1 MIRESFC
8 FLPKIREKKEQQLW
22 KLGITD
28 WNSFIET
35 KDIAGIGDCVKQQH
49 NELLQTARQKL
60 WEEDV
65 LWFAKTMKQKDHWRL
80 YNKFKEDAV
89 YLDIETDGYY
99 GGITVVGLYDGN
111 QTMSFVRGVN
121 LDKRLLE
128 QQLAKYKMVVTFN
141 GAAFDLPVIKRYFN
155 ISCNVPHVDLRFV
168 CQKAGFSGG
177 LKQIEKD
184 LGIKRAD
191 EVVGVTGSDAVT
203 LWQQF
208 RETGNKE
215 YLDLILKYN
224 EEDIINL
231 PIIANKVI
239 PSLWNSIRKS

>member
-8 FLPKIREKKEQQLW
+8 FLPKIREKKEKQLW
-22 KLGITD
+22 QQGITD

-35 KDIAGIGDCVKQQH
+35 KEIAGIGKDAKQQH
-49 NELLQTARQKL
+49 DELLQTARKKL

-65 LWFAKTMKQKDHWRL
+65 SWFASMMRQKDHWRL
-80 YNKFKEDAV
+80 YNKLKDEAV

-99 GGITVVGLYDGN
+99 GSITVVGLYDGN
-111 QTMSFVRGVN
+111 QTISFVRGIN
-121 LDKRLLE
+121 LDKKLLE
-128 QQLAKYKMVVTFN
+128 EQLKKYKMIVTFN
-141 GAAFDLPVIKRYFN
+141 GAAFDLPIIKRYFN
-155 ISCNVPHVDLRFV
+155 ISHNVPHVDLRFV

-191 EVVGVTGSDAVT
+191 EVVGITGSDAVT

-208 RETGNKE
+208 RATGNKE

-231 PIIANKVI
+231 PIIAQKII
-239 PSLWNSIRKS
+239 PQLWDK